1 MDTKQITMILK
12 DLQRRLELLEKQNS
26 PSHQYGQT
34 GDVDRRLQE
43 TQREKEDRRF
53 QILRRTAGAL
63 ADLNLNPLAW
73 QKNQRKQW
81 SKRTKRLKS

>member
-1 MDTKQITMILK
+1 MDTKQITTTLK
-12 DLQRRLELLEKQNS
+12 DLQRRIEFLEKQNLS
-26 PSHQYGQT
+26 PRQYGQT

-43 TQREKEDRRF
+43 VQREKEDRRF

-63 ADLNLNPLAW
+63 ADLDLSPVTW

-81 SKRTKRLKS
+81 DKRLKRQPS